1 MNINNINNLKHINN
15 EKVKK
20 VSKEFE
26 AYFINEMLK
35 LKFSSSMLDNSIYS
49 DLLGHEL
56 SLKIADKGI
65 GISEFIIKNINK
77 NILSEK
83 N

>member
-1 MNINNINNLKHINN
+1 MNVNNINDSKNINS
-15 EKVKK
+15 EKIKK

-35 LKFSSSMLDNSIYS
+35 FKLSSSMLDNSIYS

-83 N
+83 H